1 MKPTMQQIAEVSG
14 VSRGTVDRVL
24 HNRGKVKPEI
34 AVKIIKIA
42 QEMGYNLKHGE
53 ISMLPG
59 YQEIE
64 EKRLAE
70 IEEKRLAEIEEKR
83 LTQKAQS
90 RITYESRE
98 AGSSAY
104 AAENG
109 EPYQTYGEQQG
120 SGDHQ
125 GYDRSD
131 HAMQGPRIIDNSNFY
146 HVGDAS
152 GLRLG
157 IITIL
162 AFAETMKIIIKGVE
176 DAAAILRSHGAAVF
190 QKQIEGADTD
200 EIIKA
205 LDEAE
210 DFGINALA
218 IAPTFEPEVIDRLSR
233 ITSKGI
239 PIVTFNGDLPEC
251 GRIAYVGMDNEKGAR
266 ICAGFMGKML
276 PPGAKVLPLMAHL
289 THRAHVLRNEVF
301 VSSMKEN
308 YPRLQL
314 LPAQTC
320 FNSENFAYEIIT
332 RILKEVPDLGGIF
345 VATLGLQGACR
356 ALREMGKD
364 QDVKLIGFDLNES
377 NRRDLESGAIDLLL
391 EQDPYIQGFKPPFIL
406 YHLVVE
412 GRPAEKELDYTD
424 IKVVIRESL

>member
-1 MKPTMQQIAEVSG
+1 MKPTMQQIAEASG

-70 IEEKRLAEIEEKR
+70 IEEKRL
-83 LTQKAQS
+83 TQKAES
-90 RITYESRE
+90 RIRYESRE
-98 AGSSAY
+98 PGPSAY
-104 AAENG
+104 AAETG
-109 EPYQTYGEQQG
+109 EPYQPDGEQQDFG
-120 SGDHQ
+120 
-125 GYDRSD
+125 RSD
-131 HAMQGPRIIDNSNFY
+131 YAMQGPRIIDNSNFY
-146 HVGDAS
+146 HIEDAS
-152 GLRLG
+152 SLRLG
-157 IITIL
+157 VITIL
-162 AFAETMKIIIKGVE
+162 TFAETMQIIVKGVE

-190 QKQIEGADTD
+190 LKQIEGADTD
-200 EIIKA
+200 DIIKA

-233 ITSKGI
+233 INSKGI

-276 PPGAKVLPLMAHL
+276 SPGAKVLPLMAHL

-377 NRRDLESGAIDLLL
+377 NRQDLESGAIDLLL

>member
-1 MKPTMQQIAEVSG
+1 MKPTMQQIAEASG

-70 IEEKRLAEIEEKR
+70 IEEKRL
-83 LTQKAQS
+83 TQKAES
-90 RITYESRE
+90 RIRYESRE
-98 AGSSAY
+98 PGPSAY
-104 AAENG
+104 AAETG
-109 EPYQTYGEQQG
+109 EPYQPDGEQQDFG
-120 SGDHQ
+120 
-125 GYDRSD
+125 RSD
-131 HAMQGPRIIDNSNFY
+131 YAMQGPRIIDNSNFY
-146 HVGDAS
+146 HIEDAS
-152 GLRLG
+152 SLRLG
-157 IITIL
+157 VITIL
-162 AFAETMKIIIKGVE
+162 TFAETMQIIVKGVE

-190 QKQIEGADTD
+190 LKQIEGADTD
-200 EIIKA
+200 DIIKA

-233 ITSKGI
+233 INSKGI